1 MLGYYSTFFL
11 LNGRKGSFSV
21 YRIFVDSDNEDD
33 DDETKFVDDDDNADE
48 GGPSNQQAV
57 NNDDDAEHE
66 WDKFMAG
73 MEVRQSN
80 LTTATLLE
88 INFKGARLSEKKVPV
103 GLLKSN
109 KV

>member
-1 MLGYYSTFFL
+1 MPGYYSTFFL

-48 GGPSNQQAV
+48 GGPSNRPAV

-66 WDKFMAG
+66 LDKFMAG

-80 LTTATLLE
+80 FNYC
-88 INFKGARLSEKKVPV
+88 NFVRNKFLKGPDCQKRRSQ
-103 GLLKSN
+103 SDY
-109 KV
+109 